1 MLRHFIFCQIAVIIA
16 IDIIFNKS
24 IFSFV
29 VSLHNNYSIA
39 LLIYPVFL
47 LFITIFIFFLTILT
61 KEIIKALRSRK

>member
-1 MLRHFIFCQIAVIIA
+1 MLRHFIFCQIVVILV
-16 IDIIFNKS
+16 IDIIFNKN

-29 VSLHNNYSIA
+29 ENLHNKYDIA
-39 LLIYPVFL
+39 LSIYPIFL